1 MRKKATQLLGF
12 MRTCPMLTDQEILDL
27 IQSPKEIKEKNS
39 VKGYKEENN
48 HKRWTLTLETSEGKT
63 FEVFIRQ
70 NNNFI
75 ENYSIGLRYQTN
87 NRDLGWITLIR
98 YNGPHGETSQS
109 QDGHYDKPHIH
120 RMTAM
125 EMESGS
131 TQPQEKN
138 RDITDRYHTFE
149 QALEVFFGD
158 IGVRN
163 YLEYFPESRQMS
175 LSLSHDE
182 S

>member
-1 MRKKATQLLGF
+1 
-12 MRTCPMLTDQEILDL
+12 MLTDQAIQDL
-27 IQSPKEIKEKNS
+27 IRSPKEIKRKVPNT
-39 VKGYKEENN
+39 GYKEENH
-48 HKRWTLTLETSEGKT
+48 HKRCALTLQNQKGES
-63 FEVFIRQ
+63 FWVFIRQ

-87 NRDLGWITLIR
+87 NRELGSITLVR
-98 YNGPHGETSQS
+98 YNGPHGETSRS

-120 RMTAM
+120 RMTAK

-131 TQPQEKN
+131 TQPLEN
-138 RDITDRYHTFE
+138 HREITNGYNTFE

-158 IGVRN
+158 IGVIN

-175 LSLSHDE
+175 LSLNHDE
-182 S
+182 N